1 MRHTHHTEQVLYKGV
16 PLLATTPATDN
27 EVERSNVKL
36 AAHISVF
43 IFRKKD
49 LVAANISVVR
59 GDDIVWDGRTY
70 EVINE
75 AGKTYYSN
83 DPFELDLCVMT
94 VKR

>member
-1 MRHTHHTEQVLYKGV
+1 MRHTHYTEQVLYQGV

-49 LVAANISVVR
+49 IEAANISIVR
-59 GDDIVWDGRTY
+59 GHEITWDGRTY

-75 AGKTYYSN
+75 AGKTYYAN
-83 DPFELDLCVMT
+83 DPFELDICVMT